1 MSAGQFPPFG
11 EPENNDPT
19 KTPWGAESG
28 SRPAL
33 PPNPPQGGSPYGGG
47 ATPYGSP
54 SGGPFSSPASQ
65 YGAPGSANGAGGSWS
80 PANQQGA
87 GGAWNAGTGD
97 PRYGSPNT
105 GQFPAGGYPQQGAM
119 PYGAPVFLAPMEA
132 EKSFVTT
139 WLLSLFL
146 GQFGADRF
154 YLGQM
159 GLGFLKLLTCGGCGI
174 WALIDLIRVLAG
186 SVKDKY
192 GRPLRGLRE
201 NQNLAIIVSV
211 VVIVLGVGI
220 NGCASIVDS
229 GDDKSGSGS
238 AASAPAAPGVSD
250 DGGAADVGEGAGA
263 APTPVATTAAPAV
276 GIGTP
281 VANDK
286 AEITV
291 TEVEEPKASVGEGA
305 FAVEAQGQFVVVHVS
320 FKNVSSEQLSLWSDE
335 FKLLDAQGVEYGTS
349 SDAWMVDE
357 NITLEDVNP
366 GVTFEGVLVYD
377 LPEGAAP
384 TTLSYA
390 PTFSFDPPLEVSL
403 AS

>member
-1 MSAGQFPPFG
+1 
-11 EPENNDPT
+11 
-19 KTPWGAESG
+19 
-28 SRPAL
+28 
-33 PPNPPQGGSPYGGG
+33 
-47 ATPYGSP
+47 
-54 SGGPFSSPASQ
+54 
-65 YGAPGSANGAGGSWS
+65 
-80 PANQQGA
+80 
-87 GGAWNAGTGD
+87 
-97 PRYGSPNT
+97 
-105 GQFPAGGYPQQGAM
+105 M

-250 DGGAADVGEGAGA
+250 DGGAAPAPSPTSA

-320 FKNVSSEQLSLWSDE
+320 FKNVSIEQLSLWSDE

-384 TTLSYA
+384 ITLSYA

>member
-1 MSAGQFPPFG
+1 
-11 EPENNDPT
+11 
-19 KTPWGAESG
+19 
-28 SRPAL
+28 
-33 PPNPPQGGSPYGGG
+33 
-47 ATPYGSP
+47 
-54 SGGPFSSPASQ
+54 
-65 YGAPGSANGAGGSWS
+65 
-80 PANQQGA
+80 
-87 GGAWNAGTGD
+87 
-97 PRYGSPNT
+97 
-105 GQFPAGGYPQQGAM
+105 M
-119 PYGAPVFLAPMEA
+119 PYGAPVFLAPMEP

-250 DGGAADVGEGAGA
+250 DGGAAPAPSPTSA

-291 TEVEEPKASVGEGA
+291 AEVEEPKALSQSRPRGSSWSSTSPSRMSRASSSACGA
-305 FAVEAQGQFVVVHVS
+305 MNS
-320 FKNVSSEQLSLWSDE
+320 NSSMPRGWNT
-335 FKLLDAQGVEYGTS
+335 G
-349 SDAWMVDE
+349 
-357 NITLEDVNP
+357 
-366 GVTFEGVLVYD
+366 D
-377 LPEGAAP
+377 LI
-384 TTLSYA
+384 
-390 PTFSFDPPLEVSL
+390 
-403 AS
+403 